1 MRGMIRTLAVLGVV
15 AGAVLWPSVGEAGT
29 APVAQ
34 GPSSTTPVDQ
44 GGEAPPDA
52 QGGAPRGGRTL
63 TVSFDTVGLPIN
75 VERVFTVQI
84 ACNAPGGGG
93 QSTYTLYFEFGS
105 DTQTQY
111 IPSSESECT
120 ITEPDSGGAQ
130 IIFAGVTIHE
140 QCSYTVNEDSIE
152 VSFGNLN
159 VCGASLVNTYPPTLI
174 VQKVVTG
181 EAPDGTTFG
190 IELYCTTQGSGQSPQ
205 TLTFPAVGGTQQVL
219 ASPQGPNDDLQTVC
233 TVEEDDR
240 AGATGVDF
248 AAASD
253 SNSVRCSYQDY
264 GELLAVF
271 IQGYAYCGAVV
282 TNTFAPSSEPPPPTP
297 PPPPPP
303 AAGPASALAVTPTF
317 TG

>member
-1 MRGMIRTLAVLGVV
+1 MRGLIRTLAVLGVV

-29 APVAQ
+29 AP
-34 GPSSTTPVDQ
+34 GSSGATPVD
-44 GGEAPPDA
+44 

-63 TVSFDTVGLPIN
+63 TVSFDTVGLPLN

-84 ACNAPGGGG
+84 ACSAPGGGG

-130 IIFAGVTIHE
+130 ITFAGVTIHE

-190 IELYCTTQGSGQSPQ
+190 IEVFCTTQGSGQIPR
-205 TLTFPAVGGTQQVL
+205 TLTFPSVGGTQNLL
-219 ASPQGPNDDLQTVC
+219 ASAQGPNDDLETVC

-240 AGATGVDF
+240 AGATSVDF
-248 AAASD
+248 AAPSD
-253 SNSVRCSYQDY
+253 SNSILCSYRDY
-264 GELLAVF
+264 GEVLAVF

-282 TNTFAPSSEPPPPTP
+282 TNTFAPSSEPPPPAP

-303 AAGPASALAVTPTF
+303 PPTAGPAAALAVTPAF